1 MDEKQQESKRMSSFD
16 QTSKPGD
23 RSSSSTIRGSQSYDD
38 DDDDAE
44 SQFSYVQSMSKT
56 DLSYKPKADLSYQPP
71 TANTLSSSGG
81 GGAGDIS
88 GSSGIGATGGT
99 DPSSSPASSK
109 SASKKL
115 FDEIR
120 DNLDNLNLNL
130 PGFGSRPGGLFQQSN
145 SHNKRESYNS
155 SISQYSG
162 KVEPDLVE
170 PVSVVQVNQQEL
182 LKEEEET
189 GLKRGLSLTK
199 VTSKSP
205 KRSDSN
211 IESNNESTPKILQEP
226 NNPISNYTDTNSTP
240 VNNINISQRAPS
252 EASSMALGTLETVHV
267 QHRVETPSSLYSD
280 GDGSGGSSEYAS
292 SGRIRDS
299 FVPVVKKKGTRP
311 PDISTNTNIE
321 STVPPRSTR
330 RPKSGIFD
338 EGTEDDN
345 SSLESSSDK
354 KKKRNSKKRMS
365 LSVTDGL
372 DELMRNANN
381 MSLGQPKGSSTSIN
395 SGTSK
400 NIPLDNSSQE
410 KLHTEIS
417 HDVYMTADDGSSS
430 GASTEFVPLSAQ
442 QLQERQFHE
451 QSQIQQQPI
460 PLVSKRNSALPP
472 RPTADNIR
480 KAREVSQQISLK
492 ELEDQKSYDESYGGE
507 SNEESISGI
516 DRSATLIIPQG
527 KFSENQPLS
536 PAKEVDA
543 KRIFPAEDKALPL
556 PPQEEQ
562 LKNPI
567 STEQT
572 QKPIPALVS
581 DSLENDKVP
590 VIDSSPDVSI
600 AQKKETERIDPPLQ
614 KSLQG
619 LSSKIL
625 PEQQQQNVRKP
636 EAYADNATISTTTTP
651 SIGPNALNA
660 LEQDD
665 EYYDIEPV
673 AKPARAK
680 SVKQSI
686 NANAAAHPQQ
696 PRTQRKSKSH
706 SSKNKKHSSRATSGS
721 LKPFSYQTL
730 ISLLESTN
738 GTVIGEEFSQLDLPA
753 KEKQLIEKI
762 IDALSRLSA
771 DMVLDRD
778 RYEIGIRRL
787 ESALRVLEGFM

>member
-1 MDEKQQESKRMSSFD
+1 MDEKQQASNRMSSFD

-23 RSSSSTIRGSQSYDD
+23 RSSRSTIRGSQSYDD

-56 DLSYKPKADLSYQPP
+56 DLSYKPNADLSYQPP
-71 TANTLSSSGG
+71 TANTVSSGG
-81 GGAGDIS
+81 ADSS
-88 GSSGIGATGGT
+88 GNGGIGASGGI

-162 KVEPDLVE
+162 KVEPELVE

-182 LKEEEET
+182 LKEEDET

-199 VTSKSP
+199 VSSKSP

-211 IESNNESTPKILQEP
+211 IESNAESTPKILQEP
-226 NNPISNYTDTNSTP
+226 HAPISNYTDTNSTP
-240 VNNINISQRAPS
+240 DNDVNINHRAPS
-252 EASSMALGTLETVHV
+252 EASSIALGTLETVHM
-267 QHRVETPSSLYSD
+267 QHRVETPSSLYS
-280 GDGSGGSSEYAS
+280 DGSGGSSEYAS

-299 FVPVVKKKGTRP
+299 FVPVVKKKGTR

-338 EGTEDDN
+338 EGTEDDA
-345 SSLESSSDK
+345 SSLESSSEK

-372 DELMRNANN
+372 DELMRNANT
-381 MSLGQPKGSSTSIN
+381 MSLEQPKGSSTSIN

-400 NIPLDNSSQE
+400 NIPHDNSSQE
-410 KLHTEIS
+410 KLHTETS

-451 QSQIQQQPI
+451 QSQIPV

-492 ELEDQKSYDESYGGE
+492 ELEDQKLYDELYGGD
-507 SNEESISGI
+507 SNEESTGGI

-543 KRIFPAEDKALPL
+543 KRIFPTENKALPL

-562 LKNPI
+562 LKSPI
-567 STEQT
+567 STEKT
-572 QKPIPALVS
+572 QKPIPALVN

-590 VIDSSPDVSI
+590 VIDSSPDISI
-600 AQKKETERIDPPLQ
+600 PQKKESDRIDPPLQ

-625 PEQQQQNVRKP
+625 PEQQQEQNVRKS
-636 EAYADNATISTTTTP
+636 ETYADNATISTTTTP

-686 NANAAAHPQQ
+686 NPNAGAQPQQ
-696 PRTQRKSKSH
+696 PRTQRKSKLH
-706 SSKNKKHSSRATSGS
+706 LLKNKKHSSRATSGS